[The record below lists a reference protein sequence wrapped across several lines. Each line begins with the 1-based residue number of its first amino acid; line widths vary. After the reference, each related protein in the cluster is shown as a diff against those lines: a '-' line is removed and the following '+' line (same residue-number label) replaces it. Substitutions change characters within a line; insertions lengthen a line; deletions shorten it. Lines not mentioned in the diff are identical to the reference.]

1 MILIMILIKELIVVE
16 DFFENFKLNFENLF
30 DR

>member
-1 MILIMILIKELIVVE
+1 MILIMILVKELIVVE